1 MKYFSYDTVTST
13 NDAAKEI
20 CGKYRRAAVLA
31 RAQTKGRG
39 RCGRSFYSP
48 EGAGLYMS
56 YILDVTPD
64 EALKIPL
71 TPLCAVAVCRA
82 LEAFGVRGVGIKWVN
97 DVYLRGKK
105 VCGILVE
112 SCGDKVICGIGVNL
126 TTESFPEGLGNAGSV
141 SLAIP
146 PKKLAKRIVRNID
159 RALKRRDFKE
169 EYVSRSVLTGKTVEF
184 SENGVMKKALV
195 TGFDGDLRLLVSSEG
210 KTRALSSG
218 EVHITEIIQN

>member
-1 MKYFSYDTVTST
+1 MKYLIYGTVTST

-31 RAQTKGRG
+31 RAQTNGRG

-48 EGAGLYMS
+48 EGSGLYMS
-56 YILDVTPD
+56 YILDMSPED
-64 EALKIPL
+64 ALKIPL

-169 EYVSRSVLTGKTVEF
+169 EYISRSILSGRTIEF
-184 SENGVMKKALV
+184 SENGVMKKGAV
-195 TGFDGDLRLLVSSEG
+195 CGFDGDLRLLVCTDGE
-210 KTRALSSG
+210 TRALSSG
-218 EVHITEIIQN
+218 EIHITDIE